1 MLCCRVQNQLSAYS
15 DNELSGAEMLQIRRH
30 LSECRSC
37 TSEHQ
42 QLLQMKLLMGALTEP
57 RPRQIF
63 RLQEIERRAQVAP
76 PRPKWVR
83 VVSEWVRFTLSGV
96 PRVQPGTPFLALSSG
111 LALSCMVLGVL
122 GAPQRPDAVAA
133 HVPAQ
138 VSDED
143 RGTTARLPQEV
154 AQWAPAAWPAFSPMP
169 YVSGDRSELVS
180 YHYYRTVRL
189 PYGPEAAP
197 ANPLLLNVSYE
208 DRLSDLSQSPNNF
221 SR

>member
-1 MLCCRVQNQLSAYS
+1 MLCSRVQNQLSAYC
-15 DNELSGAEMLQIRRH
+15 DNELSGAEMLQLRRH

-37 TSEHQ
+37 SSEHQ
-42 QLLQMKLLMGALTEP
+42 QLLQMKLLMGALTEA
-57 RPRQIF
+57 RPRQPF
-63 RLQEIERRAQVAP
+63 RLEEIERRAQLAP

-83 VVSEWVRFTLSGV
+83 IASEWVRFALSGV
-96 PRVQPGTPFLALSSG
+96 PRVQSGTPFLALSSG

-122 GAPQRPDAVAA
+122 GSPQRPDAVAA
-133 HVPAQ
+133 HVPAA

-143 RGTTARLPQEV
+143 RDTPTRLPQAV
-154 AQWAPAAWPAFSPMP
+154 TAWAPPAWAAYPGMP

-180 YHYYRTVRL
+180 YRYYRTVRL
-189 PYGPEAAP
+189 PYGPNAAP
-197 ANPLLLNVSYE
+197 VSPPLLNVSYE